1 MPTRAKYYIDGTI
14 SLAILV
20 LAAADVQWKSTGSPR
35 YASYLLLGLIA
46 ATRKVR
52 LPRIQSTISGGFV
65 FVLVGI
71 AEFSFGETMALALS
85 TGFVQCVW
93 RTERP
98 QTRAQLVFNL
108 SNLVNSAAAAFWLP
122 RAILRAVHVDSIALL
137 LLVAATVYFWINNLS
152 VLAVVA
158 LVEDRPLSEIWRQC
172 SLWSYAYF
180 IIQTIVAVAIS
191 LCIRSGGW
199 LFTLSIVAL
208 LLGGYFGFS
217 KIATM
222 LTSQASGRRMAIRH
236 PANGSPVRVT
246 WTDEAGRT
254 HAVTARLIDISE
266 RGLGLESPEPI
277 NTPTVHIKAPEH
289 DLDSLAEVRYS
300 EFRGGKYVVG
310 MELHFILNERWIM
323 KFAPPKQF
331 DESA

>member
-1 MPTRAKYYIDGTI
+1 
-14 SLAILV
+14 
-20 LAAADVQWKSTGSPR
+20 
-35 YASYLLLGLIA
+35 
-46 ATRKVR
+46 
-52 LPRIQSTISGGFV
+52 
-65 FVLVGI
+65 
-71 AEFSFGETMALALS
+71 
-85 TGFVQCVW
+85 
-93 RTERP
+93 
-98 QTRAQLVFNL
+98 
-108 SNLVNSAAAAFWLP
+108 
-122 RAILRAVHVDSIALL
+122 
-137 LLVAATVYFWINNLS
+137 
-152 VLAVVA
+152 
-158 LVEDRPLSEIWRQC
+158 LVEDRPLPEIWRQC

-180 IIQTIVAVAIS
+180 VIQTIVAVAIS
-191 LCIRSGGW
+191 LGIRSGGW

-217 KIATM
+217 KLATM

-246 WTDEAGRT
+246 WTDEAGRS
-254 HAVTARLIDISE
+254 HAVTARLMDISE

-323 KFAPPKQF
+323 KFAPPKRF